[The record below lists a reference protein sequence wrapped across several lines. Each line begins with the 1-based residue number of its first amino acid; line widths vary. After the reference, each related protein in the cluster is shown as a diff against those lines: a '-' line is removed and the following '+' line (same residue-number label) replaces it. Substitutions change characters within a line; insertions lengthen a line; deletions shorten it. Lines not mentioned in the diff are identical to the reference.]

1 MKPEIV
7 QAIAARY
14 GTPFYLYEETTI
26 LRQIQQV
33 KEVVKD
39 LQNNVTYAL
48 KANSNPELL
57 KIIYREGLGMEVA
70 TPGEFSYAIQVKC
83 KPEGILW
90 NSNGKTPEQIRW
102 MRKHGLGTVNIDS
115 LEEMDLWGEQRQI
128 DPDLTKIRF
137 FLRINPNINPN
148 THPYLSTGLLTSK
161 FGIQEHLIPQ
171 AIKKASDLSIPLAGF
186 HAHIGS
192 QITTSTPLVEIY
204 TRMFA
209 LSREYGF
216 NQVNLGGGW
225 GIPYNGVSL
234 DLSELSKTL
243 KKEGKDFHITLELGR
258 FIIGEAGT
266 YIAKVISTKW
276 SGSRH
281 FVGVDG
287 GMNHLIRPALYGAVH
302 PYDFL
307 GESAGYCEDFDIVGP
322 LCESGDILVK
332 NAKGNLPKA
341 GSLVAIKMAGAYGY
355 SMASN
360 YNGTAKPAEIL
371 IGCDGSIRE
380 IRAREQL

>member
-1 MKPEIV
+1 MNLDIV
-7 QAIAARY
+7 QSIAERY
-14 GTPFYLYEETTI
+14 GTPFYLYEEATI

-33 KEVVKD
+33 KEVVKG
-39 LQNNVTYAL
+39 LQSHITYAL
-48 KANSNPELL
+48 KANSNPEIL
-57 KIIYREGLGMEVA
+57 KIIRREGLGMEVA
-70 TPGEFSYAIQVKC
+70 APGEFSYAIQAKC
-83 KPEGILW
+83 KPEDVLW

-102 MRKHGLGTVNIDS
+102 MMEQGPGSVNIDS
-115 LEEMDLWGEQRQI
+115 LEEMDLWSGSLHKHLNSANIQ
-128 DPDLTKIRF
+128 F
-137 FLRINPNINPN
+137 FLRINPNIDPM

-171 AIKKASDLSIPLAGF
+171 AIQKARDLSIPLAGF

-192 QITTSTPLVEIY
+192 QITTAAPLVEIY

-216 NQVNLGGGW
+216 SKVNLGGGW
-225 GIPYNGVSL
+225 GIPYYGLPL
-234 DLSELSKTL
+234 DLLELSKTL
-243 KKEGKDFHITLELGR
+243 QMEGKDFRITLELGR
-258 FIIGEAGT
+258 FIVGEAGT

-281 FVGVDG
+281 FVVVDG
-287 GMNHLIRPALYGAVH
+287 GMNHLIRPALYRAVH

-307 GESAGYCEDFDIVGP
+307 GEPTVYCEDFDIVGP

-332 NAKGNLPKA
+332 NAKGNLPTA
-341 GSLVAIKMAGAYGY
+341 GNLVAVKMAGAYGY